1 MRRTAVDH
9 PATIDRAVSPVAPSH
24 VTVRGWSIR
33 NRTVL
38 VATNGSPE
46 SSAAVRVAWD
56 LSRTSGARPAVV
68 RAYYPGPAWIPPLPS
83 AASPSNRARLTRD
96 SVYEELRHVVPEAMS
111 WPVRVK
117 SGDAED
123 VIISKARAMD
133 AALILMG
140 LHKGNP
146 LQRAFGTELL
156 LQVIRRSTC
165 PVLATTPSMN
175 AIPARIVVGLDI
187 DAPCVRAVQVA
198 AALAAPRAQFDLVF
212 VDVPHHRVTDSL
224 LDEEIHGRHVAD
236 GFQCMRAQLTTRK
249 DLRVRTTVLTGVTGD
264 ALRTFAM
271 DNDADVVVLGT
282 GQHRFM
288 ERLLFGSIT
297 ARLLHEERWS
307 VLAVP
312 PD

>member
-1 MRRTAVDH
+1 MRWTAADH
-9 PATIDRAVSPVAPSH
+9 LATTERAAPARSPV
-24 VTVRGWSIR
+24 TTGRWSVR

-46 SSAAVRVAWD
+46 STASVRVAWD
-56 LSRTSGARPAVV
+56 LARVCGARPTVV
-68 RAYYPGPAWIPPLPS
+68 RAYYPGPAWIPPLPPAGLTPNQS
-83 AASPSNRARLTRD
+83 TLTRD
-96 SVYEELRHVVPEAMS
+96 SVYEELRHAEPEAVS
-111 WPVRVK
+111 WPVRVEA
-117 SGDAED
+117 GDAED

-133 AALILMG
+133 AALIVMG

-156 LQVIRRSTC
+156 LQVVRRSTC
-165 PVLATTPSMN
+165 PVLATTPAMH
-175 AIPARIVVGLDI
+175 AIPARLVVGLDI

-198 AALAAPRAQFDLVF
+198 AALAADGATFDLVF
-212 VDVPHHRVTDSL
+212 VDVPHHRATDSL
-224 LDEEIHGRHVAD
+224 LDEEGHARHVAEA
-236 GFQCMRAQLTTRK
+236 FKCLREQLTARK
-249 DLRVRTTVLTGVTGD
+249 DLQVRTTVLTGVTGD

-271 DNDADVVVLGT
+271 NNNADVVVLGT

-312 PD
+312 PE

>member
-1 MRRTAVDH
+1 MRWTAAADLAIKDGAAP
-9 PATIDRAVSPVAPSH
+9 PATRARTTAEV
-24 VTVRGWSIR
+24 WSVR

-46 SSAAVRVAWD
+46 STAALRVAWD
-56 LSRTSGARPAVV
+56 LARVCDAKPTVV
-68 RAYYPGPAWIPPLPS
+68 RAYYPGPAWIPALP
-83 AASPSNRARLTRD
+83 AAPSTANPATLTRD
-96 SVYEELRHVVPEAMS
+96 SVYEEMRRAVPGVVS
-111 WPVRVK
+111 WPVRVVV
-117 SGDAED
+117 GEAED

-140 LHKGNP
+140 LHKGSP

-165 PVLATTPSMN
+165 PVLATTPSMH
-175 AIPARIVVGLDI
+175 AIPARVMVGLDI

-198 AALAAPRAQFDLVF
+198 AALAAPGATFDLVF

-224 LDEEIHGRHVAD
+224 LDDESHARHVAE
-236 GFQCMRAQLTTRK
+236 GFQRLREQLTTRK
-249 DLRVRTTVLTGVTGD
+249 DLQVRTTVLTGVTGD

-271 DNDADVVVLGT
+271 TNDADLVVLGT

-297 ARLLHEERWS
+297 ARLLHEEQWS

-312 PD
+312 PE